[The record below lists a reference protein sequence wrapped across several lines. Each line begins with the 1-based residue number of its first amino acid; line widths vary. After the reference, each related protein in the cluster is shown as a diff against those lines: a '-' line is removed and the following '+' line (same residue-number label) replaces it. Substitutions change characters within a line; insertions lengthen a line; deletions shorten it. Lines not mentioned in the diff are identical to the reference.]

1 MIQQLTRCACC
12 AASSQTGG
20 LYPVHCPSCLHC
32 GARLIQRLG
41 TLSHIV
47 GPGAVK
53 RRRTQVLDDWV
64 AYGHDRAALR
74 ALAQGSEL
82 PLAPLRGTLDGLG
95 APEPKAATGKRRG

>member
-1 MIQQLTRCACC
+1 
-12 AASSQTGG
+12 
-20 LYPVHCPSCLHC
+20 LHC